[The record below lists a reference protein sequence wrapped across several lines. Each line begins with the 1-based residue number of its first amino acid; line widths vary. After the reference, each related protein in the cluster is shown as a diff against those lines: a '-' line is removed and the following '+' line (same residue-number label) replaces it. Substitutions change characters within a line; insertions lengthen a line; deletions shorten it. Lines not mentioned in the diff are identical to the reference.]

1 MSVHRNQHDGAC
13 SLLLPT
19 PPPTEPLPMS
29 GCRKVQCCRGSWKQ
43 AFCSLPGKTTAGVT
57 YLRALAAVLACFS
70 TVSAMLYICI
80 LGLDD
85 VYSVQNSQNV
95 YYSNESLAVASDAL
109 GGTANTAESPTLLF
123 PQLRATVGLHTVC
136 VGFNCFLRSRLTGVS
151 ALVASAAQ
159 GTTGRRLP
167 RELAAAYEEATY
179 QYIFGFDIGAHCGT
193 PWSKTQS
200 LSTFGVAAL
209 TLSLVLSLALFAVSM
224 GLCFVV
230 GKTDF
235 LASNTTADGDF
246 HLTNLNAL
254 DVPAPYGMRQ
264 IDRHLRMKTPLL
276 LSAGILSL
284 FAFFTSVCTMGV
296 AVALN
301 RSKSKC
307 GQSVCGAFKQG
318 MERFYELADS
328 LHVNV
333 SIPRTYSCEP
343 GSSYI
348 LVFVTFCSSAVC
360 LTMGSA
366 IFFCYRHSRHHEQ
379 MLEMRDQLRRIT
391 EVQGLAGGRSVARA
405 ESRRGTAL
413 ANTSSLIVSVSS
425 PSQAYSDMHHSDF
438 FADGGLARRRH
449 FGSPAEDAQRRPRSV
464 GAGIE
469 RYRLLKQF
477 MAAEEHSRGCI
488 KATES
493 VHFQVFLALCETVW
507 LAERLCRLHML
518 TLNCFVG
525 PALEICVLETQCR
538 QQLIR
543 EYHAGV
549 TEVLASLREDAG
561 VVPSQPRQ
569 PRVKGAVLQE
579 QERAVWDERVRR
591 WQQVRAEMSRSFQ
604 RTASHAAAEA
614 RLRRRPSSPAH
625 SRTASCAGPNMNEW
639 LEKLEELD
647 ATSVD
652 KLFLAGSLAEP
663 PPRRN
668 GQHKEAGTS
677 TSFSSPTRSRAG
689 LPFSGG
695 DTFAACD
702 AARSNVCTDGVSA
715 TGSAEAYDPPY
726 EQQGRLH
733 EGPSERP
740 HKVPQQSDV
749 RDARLECSG
758 SACAKV
764 AQKGKENR
772 YLELLTRTSAR
783 STYSLRGSVS
793 LPPSSTHVASE
804 SQSLRPAVST
814 SKSNSQV
821 DPINAAGDGV
831 RLQAVSHCTDN
842 ASAAAE
848 WHKVFQG
855 ASEKEPEKGTIL
867 DCKRLRSWTGPTFS
881 SASTKQADTTV
892 SCATPAA
899 AAPLTGPWRKR
910 RDVQNLL

>member
-1 MSVHRNQHDGAC
+1 
-13 SLLLPT
+13 
-19 PPPTEPLPMS
+19 MS

-647 ATSVD
+647 ATSPYP
-652 KLFLAGSLAEP
+652 FQGGLA
-663 PPRRN
+663 
-668 GQHKEAGTS
+668 
-677 TSFSSPTRSRAG
+677 
-689 LPFSGG
+689 FSGG

-758 SACAKV
+758 SACAK
-764 AQKGKENR
+764 
-772 YLELLTRTSAR
+772 
-783 STYSLRGSVS
+783 
-793 LPPSSTHVASE
+793 
-804 SQSLRPAVST
+804 SLRPAVST

-867 DCKRLRSWTGPTFS
+867 DCK
-881 SASTKQADTTV
+881 
-892 SCATPAA
+892 AA